1 VGHDAHPDSE
11 PWPLVLED
19 FKGNTNE
26 IYLEKGDMLFYES
39 SKCFHG
45 RPKRFRGEWYS
56 SLFVHYY
63 PEGWEGEEVNLESHF
78 RIPPGWE
85 RGPERKKKKKENNRE
100 EVKTKE
106 GEMYNGRTEEVIVEP
121 ERLVVTETSFK
132 EPDCE
137 HEWCAMK
144 NTIKWKM
151 PEELKFGQFVSGD
164 GVIRSLGLESLSN
177 ANADVDDDYGAGE
190 L

>member
-1 VGHDAHPDSE
+1 
-11 PWPLVLED
+11 
-19 FKGNTNE
+19 
-26 IYLEKGDMLFYES
+26 M
-39 SKCFHG
+39 
-45 RPKRFRGEWYS
+45 
-56 SLFVHYY
+56 
-63 PEGWEGEEVNLESHF
+63 NLESHF

-85 RGPERKKKKKENNRE
+85 RGPERKKKRKEDKGE
-100 EVKTKE
+100 EEKNIIQ
-106 GEMYNGRTEEVIVEP
+106 GEMDNGKMEEMIVEP

-144 NTIKWKM
+144 NTIKWKI

-164 GVIRSLGLESLSN
+164 GVIRSLGLERRSN
-177 ANADVDDDYGAGE
+177 ADADADDDYGAGE